1 MEENN
6 THEVTQTDEQQA
18 SEVEELRAK
27 LAEANERIQK
37 MEETHH
43 REKLKHF
50 VKSLRPSNEIYEEY
64 ITNQLISSGLKF
76 EGDELVGSDEIIS
89 ALREKCPDA
98 FAANPYERA
107 AAPTSQNSTIGIER
121 RLRGAGNA
129 FERGFQASATFPPQD
144 APSKNTEW

>member
-98 FAANPYERA
+98 FAANSYERA
-107 AAPTSQNSTIGIER
+107 AAPTSHAVPHMKNES
-121 RLRGAGNA
+121 A
-129 FERGFQASATFPPQD
+129 FSRGFNASANFPAQD
-144 APSKNTEW
+144 APSKNTGW